1 MKTALL
7 SLALFFCLS
16 AVSAQVLPA
25 DAFDQQLRQ
34 TAKPQLLDVRTP
46 GEFGGGHLPNAQNI
60 DYRNAAFRDSL
71 TRLDKTQP
79 VFVYCL
85 SGGRSAQAAEVLRK
99 DGFSQVYELQGGY
112 LKWTGQQKPVEGV
125 PAKSSVKATAMTS
138 NELTKVLAANQLVLV
153 DFYASWCA
161 PCQKMLPIMAQL
173 ETKYAGKVT
182 IVKVDADASK
192 ELMQAYQV
200 DEIPTLLFIKKGSVA
215 NRFIGFQTQ
224 ETLSSLFDENL
235 VQK

>member
-1 MKTALL
+1 MKIA
-7 SLALFFCLS
+7 SLTFAILFWLS

-25 DAFDQQLRQ
+25 DAFDQQLHQ
-34 TAKPQLLDVRTP
+34 SPSPQLLDVRTP
-46 GEFGGGHLPNAQNI
+46 GEFGGGHLPNARNI

-71 TRLDKTQP
+71 ASLDKTQP
-79 VFVYCL
+79 VYVYCL

-112 LKWTGQQKPVEGV
+112 LKWTAQQKPVEGV
-125 PAKSSVKATAMTS
+125 PATSSVKATALTA
-138 NELTKVLAANQLVLV
+138 NELAKVLAANQLVLV

-192 ELMQAYQV
+192 ALMQAYQV
-200 DEIPTLLFIKKGSVA
+200 DEIPTLLFMKKGSVA

-224 ETLSSLFDENL
+224 ETLSSLLDENL
-235 VQK
+235 SQK